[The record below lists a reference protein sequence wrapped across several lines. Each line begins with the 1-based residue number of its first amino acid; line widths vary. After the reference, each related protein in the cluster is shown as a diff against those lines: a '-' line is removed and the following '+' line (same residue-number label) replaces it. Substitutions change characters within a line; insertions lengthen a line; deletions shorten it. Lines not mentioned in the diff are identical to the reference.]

1 MEDCLLQRRIL
12 QSSYSFLQQV
22 VRGTVQFRVVET
34 TVSFGRL
41 CCIRF
46 MSVTGSTSTSVQAMS
61 VWTATIATLGFPCV
75 AWLARIYLSYHP
87 NQFSNRMLTR
97 CVAPPK
103 HRIRK
108 LRNKKLRHSSYGI
121 QRTY

>member
-1 MEDCLLQRRIL
+1 MEDFLRPRMIN
-12 QSSYSFLQQV
+12 QSLSLFLRQV
-22 VRGTVQFRVVET
+22 TRGMVQFSIVET
-34 TVSFGRL
+34 TVACGPLCWVRMMSITGRA
-41 CCIRF
+41 
-46 MSVTGSTSTSVQAMS
+46 STSIQAMS
-61 VWTATIATLGFPCV
+61 IWSSAAAAMGFPCV